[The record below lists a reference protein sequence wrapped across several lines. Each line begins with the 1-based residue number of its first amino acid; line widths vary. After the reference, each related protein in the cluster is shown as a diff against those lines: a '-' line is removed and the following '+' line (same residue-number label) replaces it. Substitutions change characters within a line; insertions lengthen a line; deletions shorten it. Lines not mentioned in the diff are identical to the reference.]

1 MNDCIGEIRVLH
13 VAEEVGKEK
22 LKGVL
27 GTEFNEG
34 NRGINVT
41 FMSSY
46 KKCSAFSMKSFHYSG
61 LYEYEDVIVLTSESN
76 PLHVS

>member
-1 MNDCIGEIRVLH
+1 MSKKIEDAMNDCIGEIRVLH

-46 KKCSAFSMKSFHYSG
+46 
-61 LYEYEDVIVLTSESN
+61 
-76 PLHVS
+76 